1 VSGIPTGRRSAIKI
15 VLDITR
21 LVEEGKL
28 TAQEAERLQALAK
41 RDTGSLAINVLM
53 SFGAVAVA
61 AGIIALEPA
70 FMTGAALGVA
80 LVATGLAISFFAAK
94 QWGLLGTAT
103 TIIGALL
110 LAGGVIGVA
119 EANFAGLAFSALLFL
134 VLAVAIRSNFLM
146 ALVPLAL
153 VGALGSSTGY
163 MHAVYMLTVNEPSI
177 TIAVFLLLA
186 GTAYLISRHVGQAYQ
201 QLAIIFARVSLIL
214 VNFGFWVG
222 SLWGDYPGQTWARG
236 EDYRLW
242 SDREAWRAA
251 HLHVPEI
258 AFIVGWAIVIIAV
271 GAWAA
276 RTTAVGW
283 SPMRQSS
290 ARSSSTHNGSS
301 GLVPSLGQSLSPG
314 SPSSASPSRCGAT
327 ISQPVV
333 PLRSPPEPTRLNT
346 LRIAN
351 LFGRFQPTSA

>member
-1 VSGIPTGRRSAIKI
+1 MPTIKI

-21 LVEEGKL
+21 LVKEGKL
-28 TAQEAERLQALAK
+28 TAQEAERLQALAR

-70 FMTGAALGVA
+70 FTTGAALGVV
-80 LVATGLAISFFAAK
+80 LVAIGLAISFFAE

-110 LAGGVIGVA
+110 LAGGVIGFA
-119 EANFAGLAFSALLFL
+119 EADFAGLAFSALLFL
-134 VLAVAIRSNFLM
+134 ALAVAIRSGFLM

-153 VGALGSSTGY
+153 AGALGSSTGY

-177 TIAVFLLLA
+177 TIAFFALLA
-186 GTAYLISRHVGQAYQ
+186 GAAYVVSRHVGQAYQ

-214 VNFGFWVG
+214 INFGFWIG
-222 SLWGDYPGQTWARG
+222 SLWGDYPGETWAHG
-236 EDYRLW
+236 EGYQFW

-251 HLHVPEI
+251 HLHVPET

-271 GAWAA
+271 GVWAA
-276 RTTAVGW
+276 RANRRWVVTTAAIFGAIEFYTQWFERLGAEPWAIIVAGLTIVAFAIALW
-283 SPMRQSS
+283 RYNL
-290 ARSSSTHNGSS
+290 TS
-301 GLVPSLGQSLSPG
+301 GRP
-314 SPSSASPSRCGAT
+314 AT
-327 ISQPVV
+327 V
-333 PLRSPPEPTRLNT
+333 T
-346 LRIAN
+346 A
-351 LFGRFQPTSA
+351 